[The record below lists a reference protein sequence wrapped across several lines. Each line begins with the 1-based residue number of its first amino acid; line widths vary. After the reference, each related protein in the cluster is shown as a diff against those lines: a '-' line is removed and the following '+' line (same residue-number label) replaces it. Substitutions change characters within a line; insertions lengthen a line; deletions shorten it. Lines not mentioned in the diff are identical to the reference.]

1 MKNTRI
7 FEGYEDK
14 LDKKMRDFFDL
25 YSVRELRFKNSRTIA
40 VFTGPTENEF
50 TANPI
55 IDEIKVQL
63 DKTGEDILSDGE
75 TMSEFV
81 ISDYIYDHF
90 ETKLNSLGYS
100 VDYNEE
106 DPGF

>member
-1 MKNTRI
+1 MEKTRI
-7 FEGYEDK
+7 FEGYDDK

-25 YSVRELRFKNSRTIA
+25 YSVREVKFRNSRTVA
-40 VFTGPTENEF
+40 VFTGPTENES

-55 IDEIKVQL
+55 IDDIKVHL
-63 DKTGEDILSDGE
+63 DKMGENILSDGE
-75 TMSEFV
+75 IMSEFD

-106 DPGF
+106 EAEF